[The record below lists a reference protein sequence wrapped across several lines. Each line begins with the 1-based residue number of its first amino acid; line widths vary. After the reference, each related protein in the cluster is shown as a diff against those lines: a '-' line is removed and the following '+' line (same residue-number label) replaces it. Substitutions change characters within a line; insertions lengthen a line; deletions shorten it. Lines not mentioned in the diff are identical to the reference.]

1 MERENRMKK
10 FIGMIL
16 AVCALLWAW
25 PAQGQVKMTR
35 EQILFYTSEW
45 QGPRFADGRPKLPD
59 DLLKRATDMTIE
71 DVWEYL
77 RAHGYR
83 NQFEAGWQAL
93 HIDKPFAG
101 RALTAQYM
109 PTRPD
114 MQKAILAE
122 GKTEGRVG
130 ATNSWPINEL
140 QDGDV
145 YVADGFGKIV
155 EGTLI
160 GSNLGNA
167 VAAHTHTGFVFDAGI
182 RDQEE
187 NREIPGFNGFY
198 RGYDP
203 SAWTDMELTSIN
215 APIRIGRA
223 VVLPGDLVLA
233 KPEGVLFIPAILAED
248 AISSAEFT
256 ALTDAFNFEMN
267 QQGKNGA
274 QFEGGWTQEKYDA
287 FARWIDAHPEK
298 LKMPHSEFDALLEKA
313 KQPRPARPATP

>member
-1 MERENRMKK
+1 MLTAVAGCML
-10 FIGMIL
+10 L
-16 AVCALLWAW
+16 AAS
-25 PAQGQVKMTR
+25 PAFAQVKMTR
-35 EQILFYTSEW
+35 EQMMFYTSDW
-45 QGPRFADGRPKLPD
+45 KGDRFSDGRPKVPD
-59 DLLKRATDMTIE
+59 DLLKRAVDVSIE

-77 RAHGYR
+77 REHGFK
-83 NQFEAGWQAL
+83 NQFEGGWQAL
-93 HIDKPFAG
+93 HIEKPFAG

-109 PTRPD
+109 PVRAD
-114 MQKAILAE
+114 MAKAIARE
-122 GKTEGRVG
+122 GKAEGRVG

-140 QDGDV
+140 QIGDV
-145 YVADGFGKIV
+145 YVADGFGKII

-167 VAAHTHTGFVFDAGI
+167 VAAHTHTGFVFNAGI

-187 NREIPGFNGFY
+187 NREIPNFNGFY

-203 SAWTDMELTSIN
+203 SAWAQMELTAIN

-233 KPEGVLFIPAILAED
+233 KTEGVLFIPAILAED

-256 ALTDAFNFEMN
+256 NLQDAYNFELN

-274 QFEGGWTQEKYDA
+274 QFEGGWNAEKYA
-287 FARWIDAHPEK
+287 GFAKWVDAHPEK
-298 LKMPHSEFDALLEKA
+298 LKMSRSEFNALLANATKPHHA
-313 KQPRPARPATP
+313 HPAPSDTTEP